1 MTSLPHDPIPCA
13 AETPEEKATQQDIL
27 LDTVPVQVCYFPD
40 AETYG
45 YANRAHIRFLNKT
58 KEELQNKSLLDI
70 FPQNIAQAV
79 IDGNRK
85 VFTSGQVTV
94 NEEWIPDSAGEL
106 NLFSITRTPVFN
118 IDGKVKHI
126 VCTMEDVTNRKLIE
140 KVLKESE
147 EIFRMIS
154 ISAQDAI
161 IMVDS
166 SGLITH
172 WNPAAE
178 KILGYSDVEI
188 LGETLGVTLVPKRY
202 IEEFNSVFS
211 LWQERRDCP
220 YIDRCSEFVVV
231 RRDGVEINVEVSV
244 ASVELDGQSYVIGI
258 LRDITERKL
267 MEELVKKQTE
277 ELIHTNQLLMQA
289 KEDAEIANRTK
300 GKFLANMSHEIRTPM
315 NGVIGMTTLLMS
327 TELTAEQHDYAET
340 IRNSADSLLTVINEI
355 LDFSKIDAG
364 KLILEKLEFDLLE
377 TVEAALDMLALKA
390 HEKNLDFNCIISS
403 EISFHLL
410 GDPVRLRQIIINLCS
425 NAIKFTEKGEV
436 TIKVLLE
443 KLTDKKVTIRFIVSD
458 TGIGIPKNRMECL
471 FNSFS
476 QVDNSTTRKYG
487 GTGLGLVISKRL
499 AEMMGGAIGAE
510 SLERRGSTFWF
521 TAVFDRGASIRR
533 EEILRSEE
541 LRNLRIL
548 IVDDNDTNRFVFKEY
563 LKSWGCRYDEA
574 SNAIQALVKFY
585 QACEVGDPF
594 TMAFIDM
601 QMPEMDGMTLAAQV
615 KNSTQLK
622 DTTLLLLTSLDKK
635 NDEAEIERL
644 FSAQLTKPIKQA
656 SLLNTILKV
665 MGVKKA
671 TELSDDRDRKD
682 TSSAIVP
689 NKERERYRIL
699 LAEDNYVNQ
708 KVAMGLLQKLGFRA
722 DNVGNGKE
730 AIRALEMIP
739 YDLVLMDLQMP
750 EMDGFETT
758 ALIRDKNSNVINHN
772 VPVIAITAHSMKGDR
787 ERCLKAGMN
796 NYVSKPFRMDE
807 ISRILDY
814 ELSLTSELKESIPT
828 SAGEK
833 KILDWDSIVER
844 LDGDEDFA
852 YEIIQEALNA
862 NPQYI
867 EDLKSLLAADQT
879 ESLVLLAH
887 SMKGV
892 YANISAHS
900 LRDLAYEIELL
911 ARGKKLNDIYPLIQK
926 LEKEFE
932 RLCMLMTC
940 KQGNVQISR

>member
-1 MTSLPHDPIPCA
+1 MTSQPHDPTPDT

-58 KEELQNKSLLDI
+58 KEELQRKSLRDI
-70 FPQNIAQAV
+70 FPEENAEML
-79 IDGNRK
+79 IDGNK
-85 VFTSGQVTV
+85 HVFNSGQVTV
-94 NEEWIPDSAGEL
+94 NEEWIPDSTGEL
-106 NLFSITRTPVFN
+106 SLFSITRTPVFN

-126 VCTMEDVTNRKLIE
+126 VCTMEDITNRKLIE

-161 IMVDS
+161 IMVDN

-178 KILGYSDVEI
+178 KILGYSEVEI

-220 YIDRCSEFVVV
+220 YIDRCSEFTVV
-231 RRDGVEINVEVSV
+231 RRDGVEINVEVSI

-289 KEDAEIANRTK
+289 KEDAEIANLTK

-340 IRNSADSLLTVINEI
+340 IRSSADSLLTVINDI

-410 GDPVRLRQIIINLCS
+410 GDPGRLRQIIINLCS

-458 TGIGIPKNRMECL
+458 TGIGIPKNMMECL

-510 SLERRGSTFWF
+510 SLEKRGSTFWF
-521 TAVFDRGASIRR
+521 TAVFDRGTSIRR
-533 EEILRSEE
+533 EEIMRSEE

-585 QACEVGDPF
+585 QACETGDPF

-601 QMPEMDGMTLAAQV
+601 QMPEMDGMTLALQI

-671 TELSDDRDRKD
+671 TELSEDRDRKD

-730 AIRALEMIP
+730 AIRALGMIP

-758 ALIRDKNSNVINHN
+758 AFIRDKDSKVINHN

-828 SAGEK
+828 STGEK

-852 YEIIQEALNA
+852 HEIIQETLNA

-867 EDLKSLLAADQT
+867 EDLKSLLAADQA

-932 RLCMLMTC
+932 KLCTFVTC
-940 KQGNVQISR
+940 NQGKVQISR